1 MATNRTPTDP
11 VDIAAA
17 LFVSAAER
25 GELEGFE
32 VVDGGSEVNAI
43 LRNNDPGTLD
53 GKAKAAI
60 IEAVRAGKHAELK
73 VRATTF
79 RQKDGHPNKN
89 ALRFK
94 SSQLGAIATS
104 FTSKPFLVDH
114 AKWAQSARKGTILS
128 SEGAPLAGGWFGFRQ
143 QLHVVKP
150 DAVIS
155 VLDGTIDAFSIG
167 WDPRGEVRCTAHNVD
182 VRSRKSC
189 YWTEGCYPGKLV
201 EVDGEKKIAEYEWQ
215 TTEGLEVSGVN
226 SPAVSGTKI
235 ENVSQLAAELGLT
248 RPPSPE
254 PRNRPMKRFAL
265 LFAALAIPSKR
276 HTELAELDDDKLDAR
291 LAEAVTEIRG
301 ELTAANEEKAAAITR
316 AETAEKA
323 NEGVAG
329 KLARL
334 AELEVK
340 EVDSELEAQGYR
352 AGKLIRAKDKDGKSI
367 SSAREARLRRI
378 AKEDGVPAMLSE
390 LAEMPVVVPVGK
402 AALSEDD
409 PNPRPPRLAAAG
421 DIPSNVLGSVASQLG
436 LKEDELAE
444 HHNRLSGRDGGG
456 SNN

>member
-1 MATNRTPTDP
+1 MATNKNPTDP
-11 VDIAAA
+11 VDIASF
-17 LFVSAAER
+17 LFVSSAER

-32 VVDGGSEVNAI
+32 VVGGGAEVNAI
-43 LRNNDPGTLD
+43 LRNNDPGVLD
-53 GKAKAAI
+53 SKAKAAL
-60 IEAVRAGKHAELK
+60 IEAVRAGKHVELK

-94 SSQLGAIATS
+94 TSQLGNIASS
-104 FTSKPFLVDH
+104 FTGKPFLVDH
-114 AKWAQSARKGTILS
+114 AKWAQSARKGTILE

-143 QLHVVKP
+143 HLHVVKP

-167 WDPRGEVRCTAHNVD
+167 WDPRGVVICTAHGVD
-182 VRSRKSC
+182 VRSKQSC
-189 YWTEGCYPGKLV
+189 YWTEDCYPGKLV

-248 RPPSPE
+248 RPPNHE
-254 PRNRPMKRFAL
+254 PRNRPMKRFTL
-265 LFAALAIPSKR
+265 LLAALAIPSKR
-276 HTELAELDDDKLDAR
+276 HAELGELDDDKLDAR
-291 LAEAVTEIRG
+291 LADSVTELRG
-301 ELTAANEEKAAAITR
+301 ELTAANEEKAAAIKR
-316 AETAEKA
+316 AELAEKA
-323 NEGVAG
+323 SGDVAD

-334 AELEVK
+334 AELEAK
-340 EVDSELEAQGYR
+340 EIDHALELQGYK
-352 AGKLIRAKDKDGKSI
+352 AGKLIRAKDKDGKDAA
-367 SSAREARLRRI
+367 SAREPRLRRI
-378 AKEDGVPAMLSE
+378 AKEDGVPAMLAE

-402 AALSEDD
+402 AVLREDD
-409 PNPRPPRLAAAG
+409 PNPRPAA
-421 DIPSNVLGSVASQLG
+421 LGVGEIAPAALSSVAAQLG
-436 LKEDELAE
+436 LEEKDLVE